1 MSHVNKRL
9 YPGNEGKNVY
19 QFQDKKVA
27 CFAFRVLVIITV
39 TFDVALWYITVHA
52 GQYKARELWWP
63 LILDFKWFSSLWEH
77 G

>member
-1 MSHVNKRL
+1 MFHINKLL

-39 TFDVALWYITVHA
+39 TFDVAL
-52 GQYKARELWWP
+52 
-63 LILDFKWFSSLWEH
+63 
-77 G
+77 